1 VKIEECIYFSMKMY
15 IYVNEIELSEL
26 VVNCNLQNI
35 WKGEKVEPVLVDKP
49 ANRKQYLNY
58 GFIVVNFNLQNMVF
72 DQM

>member
-1 VKIEECIYFSMKMY
+1 MY
-15 IYVNEIELSEL
+15 LLFNEDIYVNEIELSEL
-26 VVNCNLQNI
+26 VVNFNLQNI
-35 WKGEKVEPVLVDKP
+35 WKGEKVEPVLVEKP